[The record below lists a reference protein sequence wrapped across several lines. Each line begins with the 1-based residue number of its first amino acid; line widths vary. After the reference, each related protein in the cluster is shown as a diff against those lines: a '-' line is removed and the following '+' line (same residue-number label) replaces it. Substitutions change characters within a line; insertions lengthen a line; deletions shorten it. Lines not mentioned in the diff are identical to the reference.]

1 MPVLLVSGGSQGA
14 ASINRAVLGARE
26 RLLARGISVLHVL
39 GPRNMGEETVRVVD
53 PASGAVY
60 APIAYV
66 EQMEQAY
73 AVADL
78 MLGRCGAGTVMET
91 AAVGLPAVFV
101 PYPHGNGEQAR
112 NAALVVEA
120 GRRPAAGRRGLHG
133 GLGGDRDPDLDLRPG
148 AAAGNDRGAGR
159 RCPDRCRGRAG
170 RPDPG
175 GDRRMGLISPVALP
189 TPAELGPVHFI
200 AIGGSGMN
208 GIAAMLLDSGVPVSG
223 SDRQD
228 SKYLR
233 ALEAAGARV
242 YVGHRAEQLDQAET
256 VVASSAIR
264 EDNPELA
271 EARRRGLRVLHR
283 SAALGSLMLGRR
295 GIAVAGTHG
304 KTTTTAM
311 IAHILTGCGYDPSF
325 VIGGAL
331 TGSATGGHLGSGEV
345 MVVEADES
353 DGSFLQYPAEVAVV
367 TNVDPDHLSNWGTA
381 ENYADGFLAFA
392 TGEKVRLVVI
402 SADDPGAVALTD
414 RLRRNQQAAARERTS
429 RSSPSASRRRPMC
442 GSPTRP
448 WPAPG
453 SSFEL
458 QRDGRGG
465 PVELA
470 VPGHYNMLNAAAAYA
485 VTTWLG
491 ADEEQVRRELSAYRG
506 TYRRFQLV
514 GTVDGVRV
522 YDDYAHHPTEV
533 RNTLVAARTA
543 AGDGRVVVCFQ
554 PHLYTR
560 TRDFWPQLAAA
571 LELADQAVVMDVCG
585 DREDPLPGID
595 GAMVAEAVRPGTA
608 EVTYQPVWDEAAPDR
623 RRHRPAG

>member
-1 MPVLLVSGGSQGA
+1 
-14 ASINRAVLGARE
+14 
-26 RLLARGISVLHVL
+26 
-39 GPRNMGEETVRVVD
+39 
-53 PASGAVY
+53 
-60 APIAYV
+60 
-66 EQMEQAY
+66 
-73 AVADL
+73 
-78 MLGRCGAGTVMET
+78 
-91 AAVGLPAVFV
+91 
-101 PYPHGNGEQAR
+101 
-112 NAALVVEA
+112 
-120 GRRPAAGRRGLHG
+120 
-133 GLGGDRDPDLDLRPG
+133 
-148 AAAGNDRGAGR
+148 
-159 RCPDRCRGRAG
+159 
-170 RPDPG
+170 
-175 GDRRMGLISPVALP
+175 MGLISPITLP

-208 GIAAMLLDSGVPVSG
+208 GIATMLLDSGVPVSG

-242 YVGHRAEQLDQAET
+242 YVGHRAEQLDQAQT

-311 IAHILTGCGYDPSF
+311 IAHVLTGCGFDPSF

-345 MVVEADES
+345 MVIEADES

-381 ENYADGFLAFA
+381 ENYSDGFLSFA
-392 TGEKVRLVVI
+392 TGDQVGLVVI
-402 SADDPGAVALTD
+402 SADDPGAMALTD
-414 RLRRNQQAAARERTS
+414 RVRERAQQSALEIITFGE
-429 RSSPSASRRRPMC
+429 SPQADVRIV
-442 GSPTRP
+442 GSTL
-448 WPAPG
+448 AGSG

-458 QRDGRGG
+458 QRGGRGG
-465 PVELA
+465 RVDLA
-470 VPGHYNMLNAAAAYA
+470 VPGHYNVLNAAAAYA

-491 ADEEQVRRELSAYRG
+491 ADEEQVRRQLSGYRG

-514 GTVDGVRV
+514 GSVDGVRV

-543 AGDGRVVVCFQ
+543 VGDGRVVVCIQ

-560 TRDFWPQLAAA
+560 TRDYWPQLAAA
-571 LELADQAVVMDVCG
+571 LEEADQAVVMDICG

-595 GAMVAEAVRPGTA
+595 GSMVARAVRPGTA
-608 EVTYQPVWDEAAPDR
+608 QVTYQPVWDEAAPTVAEIARPGDLVITVGCGDVTKVAPLIVDELR
-623 RRHRPAG
+623 RRSGDTP

>member
-1 MPVLLVSGGSQGA
+1 
-14 ASINRAVLGARE
+14 
-26 RLLARGISVLHVL
+26 
-39 GPRNMGEETVRVVD
+39 
-53 PASGAVY
+53 
-60 APIAYV
+60 
-66 EQMEQAY
+66 
-73 AVADL
+73 
-78 MLGRCGAGTVMET
+78 
-91 AAVGLPAVFV
+91 
-101 PYPHGNGEQAR
+101 
-112 NAALVVEA
+112 
-120 GRRPAAGRRGLHG
+120 
-133 GLGGDRDPDLDLRPG
+133 
-148 AAAGNDRGAGR
+148 
-159 RCPDRCRGRAG
+159 
-170 RPDPG
+170 
-175 GDRRMGLISPVALP
+175 MGLISPVQLP

-242 YVGHRAEQLDQAET
+242 YVGHRAEQLDQAQT

-311 IAHILTGCGYDPSF
+311 IAHVLTGCGFDPSF

-331 TGSATGGHLGSGEV
+331 TGSATGGHLGSGEL

-367 TNVDPDHLSNWGTA
+367 TNVDPDHLSNWGTP
-381 ENYADGFLAFA
+381 ENYADGFLSFA
-392 TGEKVRLVVI
+392 TGDKVRLVVI

-414 RLRRNQQAAARERTS
+414 RVRERVVSGGLIEIVTFGV
-429 RSSPSASRRRPMC
+429 SPQADVRIVNPTLA
-442 GSPTRP
+442 GS
-448 WPAPG
+448 G
-453 SSFEL
+453 STFDL
-458 QRDGRGG
+458 QRQGRGARG
-465 PVELA
+465 VSPRESAQRRGGRVDLT
-470 VPGHYNMLNAAAAYA
+470 VPGHYNVLNAAAAYA

-491 ADEEQVRRELSAYRG
+491 ADETRVRQELSAYRG

-514 GTVDGVRV
+514 GSVNGVRV

-543 AGDGRVVVCFQ
+543 VGDGRVVVCFQ

-571 LELADQAVVMDVCG
+571 LEEADQAVVMDVCG

-595 GAMVAEAVRPGTA
+595 GSLVARAVRPGTA
-608 EVTYQPVWDEAAPDR
+608 EVTYQPVWDEAAPTVAEIARPGDLVITVGCGDVTKVAPLIVEELR
-623 RRHRPAG
+623 RRSEEEPR

>member
-1 MPVLLVSGGSQGA
+1 
-14 ASINRAVLGARE
+14 
-26 RLLARGISVLHVL
+26 
-39 GPRNMGEETVRVVD
+39 
-53 PASGAVY
+53 
-60 APIAYV
+60 
-66 EQMEQAY
+66 
-73 AVADL
+73 
-78 MLGRCGAGTVMET
+78 
-91 AAVGLPAVFV
+91 
-101 PYPHGNGEQAR
+101 
-112 NAALVVEA
+112 
-120 GRRPAAGRRGLHG
+120 
-133 GLGGDRDPDLDLRPG
+133 
-148 AAAGNDRGAGR
+148 
-159 RCPDRCRGRAG
+159 
-170 RPDPG
+170 
-175 GDRRMGLISPVALP
+175 MGLISPVTLP
-189 TPAELGPVHFI
+189 TPAELGQVHFI

-208 GIAAMLLDSGVPVSG
+208 GIAAMLLESGVPVSG

-242 YVGHRAEQLDQAET
+242 YVGHRAEQLDQAQT

-311 IAHILTGCGYDPSF
+311 IAHVLTGCGYDPSF
-325 VIGGAL
+325 VIGGAM
-331 TGSATGGHLGSGEV
+331 TGSSTGGHLGSGEL

-381 ENYADGFLAFA
+381 ENYADGFLSFA
-392 TGEKVRLVVI
+392 TGDQVRLVVV

-414 RLRRNQQAAARERTS
+414 RLRSYQQGGATPLEPPAARATTS
-429 RSSPSASRRRPMC
+429 GSAPVDQQGGAAGSADIEIITFGESPQADVRIVGPTLA
-442 GSPTRP
+442 GS
-448 WPAPG
+448 G

-458 QRDGRGG
+458 HRGGRGG
-465 PVELA
+465 QVDLA
-470 VPGHYNMLNAAAAYA
+470 VPGHYNVLNAAATYA

-491 ADEEQVRRELSAYRG
+491 ADEGHVRRELSVYRG

-514 GTVDGVRV
+514 GSVNGVRV

-543 AGDGRVVVCFQ
+543 VGDGRVVVCFQ

-571 LELADQAVVMDVCG
+571 LEEADQAVVMDVCG

-595 GAMVAEAVRPGTA
+595 GSMVAEAVRPGTA
-608 EVTYQPVWDEAAPDR
+608 QVTYQPVWDEAAPTVAEIARPGDLVITVGCGDVTKVAPLIVAELR
-623 RRHRPAG
+623 RRSGETP